1 MPADPDL
8 ESDPQRLHDKYLLE
22 RDKRLR
28 PEGKA
33 QYIPVDDEF
42 ADFGDD
48 PHVEP
53 GFQRAPISEDVEV
66 ALIGGGH
73 AGLLAGH
80 ALRDAGID
88 DFRII
93 EKAGDFGGTWYW
105 NRYPNCRCDVE
116 SYIYLPL
123 VEQFGEMP
131 TEKYVRS
138 SEILAHAQRV
148 ARQLDL
154 YPQTL
159 FQTAVS
165 ELIWDEEVERW
176 IIGTDRGDTIRAK
189 FVTLGSGPLN
199 RPKLP
204 GIPGIETF
212 KGKAFHTSRWDYE
225 YTLGDET
232 GDLAGLKD
240 KRVAIIGTGATAVQ
254 AITALGE
261 SCGHLYVVQR
271 TPAAVEAR
279 NNRPTDP
286 GWWDNMQHPGW
297 WERRARNFDG
307 FSVGEVQNKDLVADG
322 WTTSWAKFS
331 EASRATAAETEAS
344 PVSIEQRVDYEK
356 MGAIRAHIDLVV
368 QDPDTA
374 EALKPYYNWFCKR
387 PLFHDGYY
395 ETFNRPNV
403 TLIDTQGKS
412 LDLITE
418 NSIIY
423 DGQAYEVDCII
434 YASGFEAAAP
444 SNRSGGF
451 TLVGK
456 GGKTI
461 EKHWDSGMRTLHGMF
476 VHGFPNLGIIHG
488 IKQAATTWNG
498 TYILT
503 KHTQHFVDLVRRC
516 REQNVSSF
524 EATAKAED
532 AWFAELADKATAD
545 LEFLAECT
553 PGYINNE
560 GQDLSE
566 AIYSSTYGP
575 GVFEYLKVLERW
587 READL
592 QNDLELTYD

>member
-1 MPADPDL
+1 MSTDL

-28 PEGKA
+28 PEGNA
-33 QYIPVDDEF
+33 QYIPVGDEF
-42 ADFGDD
+42 SGFSDD
-48 PHVEP
+48 PHVLP
-53 GFQRAPISEDVEV
+53 DFSRKPIAEDVEV

-73 AGLLAGH
+73 AGLLASH
-80 ALRDAGID
+80 ALREAGID

-123 VEQFGEMP
+123 IERFGEMP
-131 TEKYVRS
+131 TEKYIRS

-148 ARQLDL
+148 ARQLNL
-154 YPQTL
+154 YPQAL

-165 ELIWDEEVERW
+165 LMAWDENAKRW
-176 IIGTDRGDTIRAK
+176 IINTDRGDTIRAK

-204 GIPGIETF
+204 GITGIETF
-212 KGKAFHTSRWDYE
+212 KGKAFHTSRWDYG

-232 GDLAGLKD
+232 GGLVGLKD

-261 SCGHLYVVQR
+261 SCEHLYVVQR

-279 NNRPTDP
+279 NNNATDQ
-286 GWWDNMQHPGW
+286 GWWETWRHPGW
-297 WERRARNFDG
+297 WESRARNFDG
-307 FSVGEVQNKDLVADG
+307 FSAGEIQGEDLVADG

-331 EASRATAAETEAS
+331 AAARDATTDD
-344 PVSIEQRVDYEK
+344 PIVSIKQRVDYEK
-356 MGAIRAHIDLVV
+356 MGAIRANIDRKVY
-368 QDPDTA
+368 DPDTA
-374 EALKPYYNWFCKR
+374 DALKPYYNWFCKR

-412 LDLITE
+412 LDLIKE
-418 NSIIY
+418 NAIVY
-423 DGQAYEVDCII
+423 DGKTYEVDCII
-434 YASGFEAAAP
+434 YASGFEAAVP
-444 SNRSGGF
+444 SDRSGGF
-451 TLVGK
+451 SLVGK
-456 GGKTI
+456 GGMTL
-461 EKHWDSGMRTLHGMF
+461 EKYWENGMRTLHGMF

-498 TYILT
+498 TYILS
-503 KHTQHFVDLVRRC
+503 KHTQHFVDVVRRC

-524 EATAKAED
+524 EATTKAED
-532 AWFAELADKATAD
+532 AWLAELSEKATAD

-560 GQDLSE
+560 GQNLNE
-566 AIYSSTYGP
+566 AIYSSTYGL
-575 GVFEYLKVLERW
+575 GVFEYLKVLENW
-587 READL
+587 RETGL
-592 QNDLELTYD
+592 QSDLELTEE

>member
-1 MPADPDL
+1 MSAGSNL
-8 ESDPQRLHDKYLLE
+8 ESDLNGLRSKYLAE

-28 PEGKA
+28 PDGNA
-33 QYIPVDDEF
+33 QYVAVEDAF
-42 ADFGDD
+42 ADYATD
-48 PHVEP
+48 PHVP
-53 GFQRAPISEDVEV
+53 AGFSRDPISEDVEI

-73 AGLLAGH
+73 AGLLGAH
-80 ALRDAGID
+80 ALRQAGID

-123 VEQFGEMP
+123 VEQYGEMP
-131 TEKYVRS
+131 SEKYIRS

-148 ARQLDL
+148 ARELDL
-154 YPQTL
+154 YPHTL
-159 FQTAVS
+159 FQTGVTD
-165 ELIWDEEVERW
+165 IRWDEDLARW
-176 IIGTDRGDTIRAK
+176 VISTDRGDKIRAR

-212 KGKAFHTSRWDYE
+212 KGKAFHTSRWDYA
-225 YTLGDET
+225 YTGGDET
-232 GDLAGLKD
+232 GNLTGLKD

-254 AITALGE
+254 AITALAE
-261 SCGHLYVVQR
+261 SAGQLYVVQR
-271 TPAAVEAR
+271 TPAAVEER

-286 GWWDNMQHPGW
+286 VWWEEWRQPGW
-297 WERRARNFDG
+297 WERRARNFDA
-307 FSVGEVQNKDLVADG
+307 FSVGEPQQEDLVADG
-322 WTTSWAKFS
+322 WTTSWAKFVDAAQ
-331 EASRATAAETEAS
+331 ASGEQGAEN
-344 PVSIEQRVDYEK
+344 PVSISQQVDYEK
-356 MGAIRAHIDLVV
+356 MGGIRTRVDRIVK
-368 QDPDTA
+368 DPKTA
-374 EALKPYYNWFCKR
+374 ESLKPYYNWFCKR

-395 ETFNRPNV
+395 EVFNRPNV
-403 TLIDTQGKS
+403 TLVDTQGKS
-412 LDLITE
+412 LDRITE
-418 NSIIY
+418 NTIEFE
-423 DGQAYEVDCII
+423 GQSFEVDCII

-451 TLVGK
+451 SLTGK
-456 GGKTI
+456 DGMTI
-461 EKHWDSGMRTLHGMF
+461 EDYWKDGMRTLHGMF

-516 REQNVSSF
+516 RDQGVKTF
-524 EATAKAED
+524 EATVAAED
-532 AWFAELADKATAD
+532 AWLDELAEKATAD
-545 LEFLAECT
+545 LQFLEDCT

-560 GQDLSE
+560 GQDLGT

-575 GVFEYLKVLERW
+575 GVFEYLRVLDRW
-587 READL
+587 RDEDL
-592 QNDLELTYD
+592 AKDLDLTYA

>member
-1 MPADPDL
+1 MSTGLDL
-8 ESDPQRLHDKYLLE
+8 ESDAQRLHDKYIAE

-28 PEGKA
+28 PEGNA
-33 QYIPVDDEF
+33 QYIAIDDEF
-42 ADFGDD
+42 TRFEAD
-48 PHVEP
+48 PHVQP
-53 GFQRAPISEDVEV
+53 GFSREPVHEEVDV

-80 ALRDAGID
+80 ALREAGID
-88 DFRII
+88 NFRII

-123 VEQFGEMP
+123 VERYGEMP

-138 SEILAHAQRV
+138 SEILAHAQHV
-148 ARQLDL
+148 ARELDL
-154 YPQTL
+154 YPKAL
-159 FQTAVS
+159 FQTGVT
-165 ELIWDEEVERW
+165 EVIWDGDAERW
-176 IIGTDRGDTIRAK
+176 VIGTDRGDTIRAK

-212 KGKAFHTSRWDYE
+212 KGKAFHTSRWDYS
-225 YTLGDET
+225 YTGGDET
-232 GDLAGLKD
+232 GNLSGLKD

-261 SCGHLYVVQR
+261 SAGHLYVVQR
-271 TPAAVEAR
+271 TPAAVEER

-286 GWWDNMQHPGW
+286 EWWGTWRHPGW

-307 FSVGEVQNKDLVADG
+307 FSVGDPQDEDLVADG

-331 EASRATAAETEAS
+331 EASRPTGDQLADSTI
-344 PVSIEQRVDYEK
+344 SIKQRVDYEK
-356 MGAIRAHIDLVV
+356 MGAIRARIDQIV
-368 QDPDTA
+368 QSPDTA

-418 NSIIY
+418 NSIVY
-423 DGQAYEVDCII
+423 DGKSYEVDCII

-451 TLVGK
+451 SLIGK
-456 GGKTI
+456 NGVTI
-461 EKHWDSGMRTLHGMF
+461 EKHWENGMRTLHGMF
-476 VHGFPNLGIIHG
+476 VHGFPNMGIIHG

-503 KHTQHFVDLVRRC
+503 KHTQHFVELVRRC
-516 REQNVSSF
+516 LEQGVSSF
-524 EATAKAED
+524 EATTAAEE
-532 AWFAELADKATAD
+532 AWRAELSEKATAD

-560 GQDLSE
+560 GQNLDE

-587 READL
+587 READI
-592 QNDLELTYD
+592 QSDLKLTYV